1 MATRWLTSPS
11 NLENMSIFL
20 CNNAIFFVV
29 VLVGSLPEEVHGS
42 ASSQKELGDRLPRA
56 FWKIGK
62 YISRSARWVV
72 IPFYKTRIL

>member
-62 YISRSARWVV
+62 YIFGSARWALSH
-72 IPFYKTRIL
+72 FL